1 MHRTA
6 ALSIAILTAVSC
18 GSGCTTRPYEQD
30 YQQRVADFRGAA
42 VFAPLAQDP
51 TELANG
57 RVALRL
63 PSALEPIEVD
73 DRTGA
78 RARPPFVR
86 QFPGFV
92 AAYEKVV
99 VMPGNM
105 QAPVVF
111 TIGAVPVAEQRFS
124 EVESAILEQVRR
136 DESFPKVDW
145 ERGRSVEPMAG
156 GPAMW
161 DVLSLSG
168 PQEFDSKPT
177 GEPEIKRWPGRCEIW
192 VSADPK
198 QEVCTVLALR
208 APDDVADQLPVT
220 VTELIELAARTVQPV
235 AAAAVEQPA
244 DAPAK

>member
-51 TELANG
+51 TEFGNG

-63 PSALEPIEVD
+63 PSVLEPPKED
-73 DRTGA
+73 DGTKIRVL
-78 RARPPFVR
+78 PPFVR

-92 AAYEKVV
+92 AAYEKLI
-99 VMPGNM
+99 VMSNNM
-105 QAPVVF
+105 QLPVVL

-145 ERGRSVEPMAG
+145 ERGRSVEPVAG

-168 PQEFDSKPT
+168 PQEFEST
-177 GEPEIKRWPGRCEIW
+177 LAGNVEYKRWPGRCEIW